1 MKVIE
6 RIPFFEAEMFHS
18 KGHIPKGVYE
28 KITQLSE
35 DQKTSE
41 FRLDEFEGGH
51 LNDGDWVLTAES
63 GIKFICRK
71 EDFWKI
77 YQKMPYEEE

>member
-18 KGHIPKGVYE
+18 KGNIPSGVYE
-28 KITQLSE
+28 KN
-35 DQKTSE
+35 SE
-41 FRLDEFEGGH
+41 FRLDDFEGGH
-51 LNDGDWVLTAES
+51 LNDGDWILTAES